1 MQTSR
6 KELIDQSDNFSRCMI
21 LFVCTIVIFLI
32 NGCQKNEI
40 EISSQANSYS
50 KITSGTRQFEWD
62 TDNDIGWIRVLVE
75 EFNLDDEVVEIGEIY
90 FPSDYEGMAHVHEL
104 EILYVL
110 EGELDHIVNGIS
122 HILKPGM
129 IGIVRA
135 PDNVVHRTNSL
146 EGTRVLAIWPHGN
159 EVAAMAEEGMR
170 EMMLE

>member
-1 MQTSR
+1 MNPLTQKRSTYFRTRHISVVKNYWIIE
-6 KELIDQSDNFSRCMI
+6 KE
-21 LFVCTIVIFLI
+21 VGEI
-32 NGCQKNEI
+32 N
-40 EISSQANSYS
+40 Y
-50 KITSGTRQFEWD
+50 
-62 TDNDIGWIRVLVE
+62 

-122 HILKPGM
+122 HILKPGV

-135 PDNVVHRTNSL
+135 PDNVVHRTNSS
-146 EGTRVLAIWPHGN
+146 EGARVLAIWPHGN